1 MASSILLDLDDPRQE
16 RSDHVRNWYYVVY
29 GYKLRPPPLTHYPHT
44 GEDIHRDF
52 HAHVSYHIYR
62 VEQGLESPDSRIISG
77 MFQSHESMNEMQATA
92 LVSSLWTGDRDPVI
106 NQVWFPRHTIR
117 SIRASERVYEIG
129 RFEIGQRV
137 LANI

>member
-1 MASSILLDLDDPRQE
+1 M
-16 RSDHVRNWYYVVY
+16 
-29 GYKLRPPPLTHYPHT
+29 THYPHT
-44 GEDIHRDF
+44 GEDIHYAF

-62 VEQGLESPDSRIISG
+62 IEQGLESTDARIISG

-92 LVSSLWTGDRDPVI
+92 LVASLWTGDRDPII

-117 SIRASERVYEIG
+117 SLRMSERVYEVG

-137 LANI
+137 LVNV